1 MAFVQAT
8 AIAVDG
14 RAVLLMGPPGCGKS
28 DLALRMIG
36 RGAALIGD
44 DGIALCMIGQRLVVS
59 PLVER
64 PQRLHVAH
72 IGLVTAR
79 TTGATPAALAVTLDP
94 AMLAADRS
102 SRIAMF
108 GPVDGLFLPQI
119 ALPAF
124 HASTPDKLLLAL
136 ERWGH

>member
-14 RAVLLMGPPGCGKS
+14 RGVLLLGPPGCGKS

-36 RGAALIGD
+36 RGAALVGD
-44 DGIALCMIGQRLVVS
+44 DGVDLFVEDHRLVVAPVAGS
-59 PLVER
+59 TA
-64 PQRLHVAH
+64 RLHVVG
-72 IGLVTAR
+72 IGLVAVAAA
-79 TTGATPAALAVTLDP
+79 GAVPAALAVRLDP
-94 AMLAADRS
+94 TTQSPDRLAALGT
-102 SRIAMF
+102 F
-108 GPVDGLFLPQI
+108 GPVDGLYLPQI
-119 ALPAF
+119 ALPAL

>member
-8 AIAVDG
+8 AIAVEG

-36 RGAALIGD
+36 RGAALLGD
-44 DGIALCMIGQRLVVS
+44 DGVELCIVGQRLVVS
-59 PLVER
+59 PLAEQ
-64 PQRLHVAH
+64 PQRLHVAQ
-72 IGLVTAR
+72 IGQVTAR
-79 TTGATPAALAVTLDP
+79 MTGATPAALAVMLDP

-102 SRIAMF
+102 PRLSQF
-108 GPVDGLFLPQI
+108 GPVDGLSLPQI

>member
-14 RAVLLMGPPGCGKS
+14 RAVLLIGPPGCGKS

-36 RGAALIGD
+36 RGGVLIGD
-44 DGIALCMIGQRLVVS
+44 DGVELCMIGERLVVS
-59 PLVER
+59 PLAER

-72 IGLVTAR
+72 IGLVTAH
-79 TTGATPAALAVTLDP
+79 TTGATPAALAVTLEP
-94 AMLAADRS
+94 AMLAHDRS
-102 SRIAMF
+102 PRMSQF
-108 GPVDGLFLPQI
+108 GPVDGLSLPQI